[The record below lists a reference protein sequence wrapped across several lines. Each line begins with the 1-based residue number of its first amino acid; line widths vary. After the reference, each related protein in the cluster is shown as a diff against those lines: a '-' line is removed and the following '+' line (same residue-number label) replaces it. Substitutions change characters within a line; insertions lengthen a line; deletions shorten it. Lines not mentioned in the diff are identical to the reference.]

1 MRLFDKEIYIA
12 RRQRLK
18 ALMGGGRL
26 LFLGNEQSSINFR
39 DNWYHFR
46 QDSTFLYFFGLD
58 VPGLAALI
66 DVDDDSE
73 IIFGDDIT
81 VEESVWTG
89 PVPAISE
96 LASKVGIEKTQ
107 PISSLQKL
115 ISGKTDKGVHY
126 LPPYRL
132 ENADRIATL
141 LGRDLHTIANSASV
155 EFIKAVVSLRNIK
168 SEEEIIEISNAV
180 DITADM
186 HLAAMQEARPGMKEY
201 NLVGVVHGR
210 AISGGGQL
218 SFPVILTV
226 NGQTLHNHY
235 HGNTIR
241 EGQMVLCD
249 AGAENDMYYA
259 GDLTRTF
266 PVGRTFSGAQRD
278 VYQIVLNAYQTAAA
292 ALKPG
297 VRFLDIHLLACKK
310 LVEGLKA
317 IGLMKGD
324 VDAAVQQ
331 GAHALFFPCGLG
343 HMMGL
348 DVHDMEDLGEQYVGY
363 TDELTKSKQFGL
375 KSLRLGK
382 ELQEGFVL
390 TVEPGIYMIPE
401 LMDQWRAENMHSD
414 FIQYGNLDRYRE
426 FGGIRIED
434 NFLITRNGSR
444 KLGKELP
451 TTPDEIEAVRGR

>member
-1 MRLFDKEIYIA
+1 YIA

-141 LGRDLHTIANSASV
+141 LGRDLHTIANSASGA
-155 EFIKAVVSLRNIK
+155 FIKAAVSLRNIK
-168 SEEEIIEISNAV
+168 SEEEILEISNAV

-259 GDLTRTF
+259 G
-266 PVGRTFSGAQRD
+266 
-278 VYQIVLNAYQTAAA
+278 
-292 ALKPG
+292 
-297 VRFLDIHLLACKK
+297 
-310 LVEGLKA
+310 
-317 IGLMKGD
+317 
-324 VDAAVQQ
+324 
-331 GAHALFFPCGLG
+331 
-343 HMMGL
+343 
-348 DVHDMEDLGEQYVGY
+348 
-363 TDELTKSKQFGL
+363 
-375 KSLRLGK
+375 
-382 ELQEGFVL
+382 
-390 TVEPGIYMIPE
+390 
-401 LMDQWRAENMHSD
+401 
-414 FIQYGNLDRYRE
+414 
-426 FGGIRIED
+426 
-434 NFLITRNGSR
+434 
-444 KLGKELP
+444 
-451 TTPDEIEAVRGR
+451 

>member
-1 MRLFDKEIYIA
+1 
-12 RRQRLK
+12 
-18 ALMGGGRL
+18 
-26 LFLGNEQSSINFR
+26 
-39 DNWYHFR
+39 
-46 QDSTFLYFFGLD
+46 
-58 VPGLAALI
+58 
-66 DVDDDSE
+66 
-73 IIFGDDIT
+73 
-81 VEESVWTG
+81 
-89 PVPAISE
+89 
-96 LASKVGIEKTQ
+96 
-107 PISSLQKL
+107 
-115 ISGKTDKGVHY
+115 
-126 LPPYRL
+126 
-132 ENADRIATL
+132 
-141 LGRDLHTIANSASV
+141 
-155 EFIKAVVSLRNIK
+155 
-168 SEEEIIEISNAV
+168 
-180 DITADM
+180 
-186 HLAAMQEARPGMKEY
+186 
-201 NLVGVVHGR
+201 
-210 AISGGGQL
+210 
-218 SFPVILTV
+218 
-226 NGQTLHNHY
+226 
-235 HGNTIR
+235 
-241 EGQMVLCD
+241 
-249 AGAENDMYYA
+249 
-259 GDLTRTF
+259 
-266 PVGRTFSGAQRD
+266 
-278 VYQIVLNAYQTAAA
+278 
-292 ALKPG
+292 
-297 VRFLDIHLLACKK
+297 
-310 LVEGLKA
+310 GLKA